1 MTRLSLLCVALLT
14 CTLCACATSTP
25 LPEPP
30 PIASCGTEAL
40 EYCEGPNPGRSDL
53 LGESELEDEQNRQA
67 WLACIQRHHAA
78 ATCLRRLKAAGVLRD
93 DPAP

>member
-1 MTRLSLLCVALLT
+1 
-14 CTLCACATSTP
+14 

-40 EYCEGPNPGRSDL
+40 EYCDGPNPGRADR
-53 LGESELEDEQNRQA
+53 LGETEGEDVDNRAA
-67 WLACIQRHHAA
+67 WLACIVRHHAA

-93 DPAP
+93 PQ